1 MRNSESLERS
11 EGLTA
16 LRRKFLLDMAWPLS
30 SDLLCHMFG
39 LINTSADVR
48 EAEQEESDERM
59 NRLTQDD
66 DVVSLLLSA
75 AQDAGQ
81 VLALVEDEQERQAW
95 LATYSLA
102 VINLLDDL
110 GVVTIAA

>member
-1 MRNSESLERS
+1 
-11 EGLTA
+11 
-16 LRRKFLLDMAWPLS
+16 
-30 SDLLCHMFG
+30 
-39 LINTSADVR
+39 
-48 EAEQEESDERM
+48 M

-95 LATYSLA
+95 LATYALA